1 MVEPEVLHYIDSLIS
16 ETSPIK
22 RNAIAF
28 RIGESV
34 SIKNIADISDDFFE
48 LNIKD
53 IKLLHAQNVKK
64 SKEIEE
70 GAQVN
75 CKEGCPF

>member
-64 SKEIEE
+64 AKEIEE